1 MIRALYGVL
10 TALIAPLAFAA
21 VLARGL
27 LDRSYW
33 TRPLERF
40 GWGRSL
46 DQSSIWLH
54 AVSVGEVAA
63 AAPLVRALRERHP
76 GVPLMLTTATPT
88 GRARARALFG
98 ADADIRFLPYDTRG
112 AVRRFLARIRPRLAI
127 IMETEVWPNLLYEC
141 HRRGVPVAFASARLR
156 PRSVSRYR
164 RFGGLFAAAV
174 ARSALVAAQTSEDA
188 ERFVAIGADRARTH
202 VVGNLKF
209 DLEIEPSLLE
219 QGRALR
225 AALGPRPVWVAG
237 STHAGEEEELLRA
250 HAALGRA
257 IPETLLVLVP
267 RHPQRFEGVAQLLAR
282 QAVRFERLSAARPVP
297 LQSQVLLGDSM
308 GELNALYA
316 AADVA
321 FVGGSLVPVGG
332 HNLIEPAAL
341 GKPILTGPYTANS
354 RQIAQLLI
362 ERGGALEVPD
372 ADSLADALRRLF
384 ENGELRERMG
394 TSARACI
401 ALHRGSVT
409 RLLELLEPML
419 TG

>member
-127 IMETEVWPNLLYEC
+127 IM
-141 HRRGVPVAFASARLR
+141 
-156 PRSVSRYR
+156 
-164 RFGGLFAAAV
+164 
-174 ARSALVAAQTSEDA
+174 
-188 ERFVAIGADRARTH
+188 
-202 VVGNLKF
+202 
-209 DLEIEPSLLE
+209 
-219 QGRALR
+219 
-225 AALGPRPVWVAG
+225 
-237 STHAGEEEELLRA
+237 
-250 HAALGRA
+250 
-257 IPETLLVLVP
+257 
-267 RHPQRFEGVAQLLAR
+267 
-282 QAVRFERLSAARPVP
+282 
-297 LQSQVLLGDSM
+297 
-308 GELNALYA
+308 
-316 AADVA
+316 
-321 FVGGSLVPVGG
+321 
-332 HNLIEPAAL
+332 
-341 GKPILTGPYTANS
+341 
-354 RQIAQLLI
+354 
-362 ERGGALEVPD
+362 
-372 ADSLADALRRLF
+372 
-384 ENGELRERMG
+384 
-394 TSARACI
+394 
-401 ALHRGSVT
+401 
-409 RLLELLEPML
+409 
-419 TG
+419 